1 MWFFVGVVDVR
12 SEVACCEGCIGVV
25 AVSVAVVVV
34 RRDAYFSA

>member
-25 AVSVAVVVV
+25 AVSVAVVVC
-34 RRDAYFSA
+34 RQEEENK